1 MKISLLGLPCLTVL
15 VFEDMS
21 AILIRRLAYNVY
33 CKVVNAVIIAPN
45 TGAIWCNSLI
55 VLLRLKYSLESYAI
69 SNLTSIEARV
79 ILDNIGTRLSLFSEL

>member
-33 CKVVNAVIIAPN
+33 CKVVNAVIIALN

-79 ILDNIGTRLSLFSEL
+79 ILDNIGTRLSLFSKL